1 MFDFTVNCNSPLV
14 CGSYNF
20 LLQKVENREF
30 DDYAQNLSLD
40 YISAS
45 NKEGFLVNVDKFL
58 DPTITKSCV
67 FELFTQ
73 DVDECEALKLIRI
86 NGFVDGLKV
95 SLKEKGLD
103 VLAYKAKDKLSKL
116 F

>member
-1 MFDFTVNCNSPLV
+1 M
-14 CGSYNF
+14 
-20 LLQKVENREF
+20 LQKVENREF

-86 NGFVDGLKV
+86 NGFMDELKV
-95 SLKEKGLD
+95 SMKEKGLD
-103 VLAYKAKDKLSKL
+103 VMAYKAKDKLSKL

>member
-14 CGSYNF
+14 CGIYNF

-58 DPTITKSCV
+58 APTTAEFINKRMK
-67 FELFTQ
+67 
-73 DVDECEALKLIRI
+73 DVDGI
-86 NGFVDGLKV
+86 DP
-95 SLKEKGLD
+95 LD
-103 VLAYKAKDKLSKL
+103 FIYENASPHSEE
-116 F
+116 

>member
-1 MFDFTVNCNSPLV
+1 M
-14 CGSYNF
+14 
-20 LLQKVENREF
+20 LQKVENREF

-45 NKEGFLVNVDKFL
+45 NKEGFLAKVDKFL
-58 DPTITKSCV
+58 APTISKSCV

-73 DVDECEALKLIRI
+73 DVDECEALKLIRV
-86 NGFVDGLKV
+86 NGFMDELKV
-95 SLKEKGLD
+95 SMKEKGL
-103 VLAYKAKDKLSKL
+103 SKL